1 MLLTRDCGTQ
11 KNMDGTP
18 MRKPAGESF
27 FSIKD
32 ITSDNEFI
40 SEQNLCHHEKPL
52 GKVRL
57 KMKLVNQDKPPL
69 DGAKIIERVLDNLVG
84 PMSHLV
90 YGWSDHHTSTAQVN
104 HFVQVTTQ
112 VWSQT
117 LNLLFT
123 IKDQCTVVELSRDY
137 KNTFKVCISCV

>member
-11 KNMDGTP
+11 KNSDGTP

-32 ITSDNEFI
+32 ITSGKEFI
-40 SEQNLCHHEKPL
+40 SEQNLSHNDKPL
-52 GKVRL
+52 GKVKLR
-57 KMKLVNQDKPPL
+57 MKLVNQDKPPL

-90 YGWSDHHTSTAQVN
+90 YGWSDHHNSIAQVN

-117 LNLLFT
+117 QTAF
-123 IKDQCTVVELSRDY
+123 
-137 KNTFKVCISCV
+137 